1 MGVVMKGWQVILFI
15 LLTAAICSAVG
26 YGYGR
31 RGVRVSTPV
40 ADTVRIRD
48 TVRDSIPMPVYETL
62 IREVPEVFPIY
73 VTLGGDTI
81 REPVYIP
88 VPITQKEYSTD
99 NCRAW
104 VSGYK
109 ASLDSVWVYPETK
122 IIREKSRRWGIGVIA
137 GYGIGR
143 NGLSPYVGVGG
154 YWRVW

>member
-1 MGVVMKGWQVILFI
+1 MKAWQAILII
-15 LLTAAICSAVG
+15 LLTAAICSVVG

-31 RGVRVSTPV
+31 RGARVSTSV

-48 TVRDSIPMPVYETL
+48 TVRDSIPYPVIETVVQEIPELFPVYITL
-62 IREVPEVFPIY
+62 D
-73 VTLGGDTI
+73 GDTI
-81 REPVYIP
+81 HETVYIP
-88 VPITQKEYSTD
+88 VSISQKEYQTE
-99 NCRAW
+99 NYRAW

-109 ASLDSVWVYPETK
+109 PSLDSVWVYPETK
-122 IIREKSRRWGIGVIA
+122 IIREKPRRWGIGVIA

>member
-1 MGVVMKGWQVILFI
+1 MESVMKPWKIVLTI
-15 LLTAAICSAVG
+15 LLTAAICSVVG

-31 RGVRVSTPV
+31 RGARLSTPL
-40 ADTVRIRD
+40 ADTICFRD
-48 TVRDSIPMPVYETL
+48 TLRDSIPYPVIETVVQEIPELFPVY
-62 IREVPEVFPIY
+62 I
-73 VTLGGDTI
+73 TLGGDTI

-99 NCRAW
+99 NYRAW

-109 ASLDSVWVYPETK
+109 PSLDSVWVYPEK
-122 IIREKSRRWGIGVIA
+122 IIIREKPRRWGIGVIA
-137 GYGIGR
+137 GYGIGQ

>member
-1 MGVVMKGWQVILFI
+1 MKPWKIVLTI
-15 LLTAAICSAVG
+15 LLTAAICSAIG

-31 RGVRVSTPV
+31 LGIWSFTPV
-40 ADTVRIRD
+40 ADTICFRD

-62 IREVPEVFPIY
+62 VLEVPELFPVYI
-73 VTLGGDTI
+73 TLGGDTI

-99 NCRAW
+99 NYRAW

-109 ASLDSVWVYPETK
+109 PSLDSVWVYPETK
-122 IIREKSRRWGIGVIA
+122 IIREKPRRWGIGVIA

-154 YWRVW
+154 YCRVW

>member
-1 MGVVMKGWQVILFI
+1 MKPWKIVLTI
-15 LLTAAICSAVG
+15 LLTAAICSAAG

-31 RGVRVSTPV
+31 RGTCGSTPV

-48 TVRDSIPMPVYETL
+48 TVRDSIPYPVIETVVQEIPELFPVY
-62 IREVPEVFPIY
+62 I
-73 VTLGGDTI
+73 TLGGDTI
-81 REPVYIP
+81 QEPIYIP
-88 VPITQKEYSTD
+88 VPITSKEYQTE
-99 NCRAW
+99 NYRAW

-109 ASLDSVWVYPETK
+109 PSLDSVWVYPEK
-122 IIREKSRRWGIGVIA
+122 IIIREKPRRWGIGVIA

>member
-1 MGVVMKGWQVILFI
+1 MKVWQVILII

-31 RGVRVSTPV
+31 RGTRLSTSV
-40 ADTVRIRD
+40 ADTICFRD

-62 IREVPEVFPIY
+62 VLEVPELFPVYI
-73 VTLGGDTI
+73 TLGGDTI

-99 NCRAW
+99 NYRAW
-104 VSGYK
+104 ISGYK
-109 ASLDSVWVYPETK
+109 PSLDSVWVYPEK
-122 IIREKSRRWGIGVIA
+122 IIIREKPRRWGIGVIA
-137 GYGIGR
+137 GYGIGH

-154 YWRVW
+154 YWRIW

>member
-1 MGVVMKGWQVILFI
+1 MESVMKPWKIVLTI
-15 LLTAAICSAVG
+15 LLTAAICSVVG

-31 RGVRVSTPV
+31 REARVSTSV
-40 ADTVRIRD
+40 ADTICFRD
-48 TVRDSIPMPVYETL
+48 TVRDSIPYPVIETVVQEIPELFPVY
-62 IREVPEVFPIY
+62 I
-73 VTLGGDTI
+73 TLGGDTI

-99 NCRAW
+99 NYRAW

-109 ASLDSVWVYPETK
+109 PSLDSVWVYPEK
-122 IIREKSRRWGIGVIA
+122 IIIREKPRRWGIGVTA